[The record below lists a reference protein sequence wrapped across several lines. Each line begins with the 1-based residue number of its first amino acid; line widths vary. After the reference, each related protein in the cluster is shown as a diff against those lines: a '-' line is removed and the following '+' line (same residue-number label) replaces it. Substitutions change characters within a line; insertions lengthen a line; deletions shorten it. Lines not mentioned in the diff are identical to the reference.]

1 MRVYVYIWLGYGV
14 GVDVWAM
21 GVILFVLLSGFP
33 PFRSPDRNQEE
44 LFRLIQKGEVH
55 FLSPYWDNVSE
66 GENLNSNIWPPTN
79 IKRGLSV
86 SSPQNE
92 KAVIIYST

>member
-1 MRVYVYIWLGYGV
+1 MHVYVYIWIGYGV

-66 GENLNSNIWPPTN
+66 GEILNSFDPLQ
-79 IKRGLSV
+79 KGLL
-86 SSPQNE
+86 
-92 KAVIIYST
+92 IICHHLLNLV

>member
-1 MRVYVYIWLGYGV
+1 
-14 GVDVWAM
+14 M

-66 GENLNSNIWPPTN
+66 GEILNSNILPCA
-79 IKRGLSV
+79 KGLVHTKMEMLSSFTQPNVV
-86 SSPQNE
+86 SFLQDAPFVHYILRWS
-92 KAVIIYST
+92 K